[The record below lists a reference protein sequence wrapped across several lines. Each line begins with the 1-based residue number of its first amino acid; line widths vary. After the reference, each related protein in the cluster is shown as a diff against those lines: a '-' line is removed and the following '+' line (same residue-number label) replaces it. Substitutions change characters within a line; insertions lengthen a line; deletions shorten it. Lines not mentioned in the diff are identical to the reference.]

1 MRERFTVLLEK
12 RPGSRSPYEKC
23 RECLKRSRHSL
34 HLQRNERPHRSSG
47 ILPGQS
53 ADQLLGAAKA
63 EAEIPPFAFVRLR
76 RLADVFAVV
85 FAALGHIGK
94 IHNNHILIIDPI
106 QYLSD
111 GSDLFRIAP

>member
-1 MRERFTVLLEK
+1 MQGMPQTLEAFPASAKK
-12 RPGSRSPYEKC
+12 RHTS
-23 RECLKRSRHSL
+23 
-34 HLQRNERPHRSSG
+34 
-47 ILPGQS
+47 GQS

-76 RLADVFAVV
+76 RIADVFAVV

-106 QYLSD
+106 QCLSD

>member
-1 MRERFTVLLEK
+1 MRERVTVLLEK

-47 ILPGQS
+47 ILPVS
-53 ADQLLGAAKA
+53 LLTSFLGPQRPR
-63 EAEIPPFAFVRLR
+63 PPFAFVRLR

-106 QYLSD
+106 QCLSD

>member
-1 MRERFTVLLEK
+1 MRERVTVLLEK

-47 ILPGQS
+47 IL
-53 ADQLLGAAKA
+53 LLGAAKA

-94 IHNNHILIIDPI
+94 IHNNHILIIDPR
-106 QYLSD
+106 QCLSD